1 MLFRSRMDNINPLLI
16 AVVPA
21 LLTYLGT
28 KYKSQ
33 NEREQYASSAWKQ
46 LYDETKEQ
54 LEDNRLRMDSMQADM
69 SELRSQMDEM
79 RKRHAHEV
87 IQLEKM
93 NDELREEN
101 TQLRFENGNLKNQ
114 LLQKERNNEIKQQN
128 L

>member
-1 MLFRSRMDNINPLLI
+1 MDNINPLLI
-16 AVVPA
+16 AVIPA

-54 LEDNRLRMDSMQADM
+54 LEDNRLRMDSMQEEM
-69 SELRSQMDEM
+69 TELRSQMDEM

-87 IQLEKM
+87 IQLEKI

-101 TQLRFENGNLKNQ
+101 SQLRIENGNLKNQ

>member
-1 MLFRSRMDNINPLLI
+1 MDNLNPLLI

-54 LEDNRLRMDSMQADM
+54 LEDNRVRMDSMQADM
-69 SELRSQMDEM
+69 TDLRNQMDEM
-79 RKRHAHEV
+79 RKRHANEV
-87 IQLEKM
+87 IKLEKI

-101 TQLRFENGNLKNQ
+101 SQLRIENGSLKNQ

>member
-1 MLFRSRMDNINPLLI
+1 MDDLNPLLI

-54 LEDNRLRMDSMQADM
+54 LEDNRVRMDSMQADM
-69 SELRSQMDEM
+69 TELRSQMEEM
-79 RKRHAHEV
+79 RKRHANEV
-87 IQLEKM
+87 IKLEKI

-101 TQLRFENGNLKNQ
+101 SQLRIENGNLKNQ
-114 LLQKERNNEIKQQN
+114 LLQKERENEIKQQN